1 MATKSTKKKTAQAPK
16 GRVILVTW
24 HTRDKATDMVLHT
37 LDRRE
42 CYTTIT
48 GFCNANP
55 GHNISTVMYWIMR
68 RKERYATPD
77 VTIERIPLHR
87 NKH

>member
-1 MATKSTKKKTAQAPK
+1 MATKPTKKKTAQASK

-24 HTRDKATDMVLHT
+24 HNFNNHGGKEPDTIEA
-37 LDRRE
+37 
-42 CYTTIT
+42 YTTIT

-68 RKERYATPD
+68 RKEKYATQD
-77 VTIERIPLHR
+77 VTVERIPLHR